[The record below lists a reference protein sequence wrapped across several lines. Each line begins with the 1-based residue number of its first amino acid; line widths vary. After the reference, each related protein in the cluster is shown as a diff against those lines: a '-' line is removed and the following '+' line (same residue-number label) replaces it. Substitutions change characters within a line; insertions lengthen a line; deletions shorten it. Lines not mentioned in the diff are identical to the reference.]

1 MAMDK
6 AELLETEA
14 DRLQAF
20 QEVIGYRFSDPG
32 LLLEALMHRS
42 RVNEALDAGLP
53 DNERLEFLG
62 DAVLEFV
69 VTEYLYSK
77 YAEETEGRL
86 TVMRAAIVGRRRC
99 AALAGELGMEL
110 YILLGRGEQIEGEL
124 MRKSI
129 LANAYEALI
138 GAIYLDGG
146 IDRAREFTLGVIEK
160 HCPGVELE
168 ATGNYKAELQIYSQR
183 TFQRI
188 PRYSLVRT
196 SGPDHRKVFDV
207 VVSIDGVS
215 YGSGSGPSKKAA
227 QQEAARAALDRLSRL
242 EAEDRA
248 ETAEEAP
255 KRSSYEVI
263 AAAVLALGGHA
274 SIHEVE
280 IYLAERGAS
289 RPADVGGTMA
299 AMCVDAP
306 ASSTVPERWRLLER
320 IRRGVYRHVDG
331 GTA

>member
-1 MAMDK
+1 MDK

-14 DRLQAF
+14 DRLEAF
-20 QEVIGYRFSDPG
+20 QGLIGYRFRDLG
-32 LLLEALMHRS
+32 LLLEALTHRS
-42 RVNEALDAGLP
+42 RVNEALDSELP

-77 YAEETEGRL
+77 YPEETEGRL

-99 AALAGELGMEL
+99 AQLASAFGMDQ

-146 IDRAREFTLGVIEK
+146 IVKAREFTLGMIEQ
-160 HCPGVELE
+160 HCPDIELE

-183 TFQRI
+183 NFQRI
-188 PRYSLVRT
+188 PRYSLVR
-196 SGPDHRKVFDV
+196 SYGPDHRKGFDV
-207 VVSIDGVS
+207 VVSIDGVV

-227 QQEAARAALDRLSRL
+227 QQEAAREALDRLNRVEGEEPA
-242 EAEDRA
+242 EAAGEPA
-248 ETAEEAP
+248 A
-255 KRSSYEVI
+255 RSSYEVI

-274 SIHEVE
+274 SIREVE
-280 IYLAERGAS
+280 HYLAERGCS

-306 ASSTVPERWRLLER
+306 PSSTVPERWRLLER
-320 IRRGVYRHVDG
+320 IRRGVYRRVDTG
-331 GTA
+331 AV